1 MAKSKKILI
10 VCIDGFGPEYLKM
23 SPTPTMDRIAKEGSF
38 AVGRSV
44 VPSVTNINNVSIIT
58 GSPPGVHGIT
68 SNYWFDRKSGDEYYM
83 ESPDFLRVET
93 ALQIAKKNGKSTAL
107 LTAKKKL
114 MGLLNTGSDYSLTAE
129 GPPPEMTERLGPL
142 PGIYT
147 PDINVW
153 LFKAL
158 LSTLIERDP
167 DVAYCTTTDYAMHKF
182 APDHETSMRHI
193 EALDAVLGEIIE
205 EQPYREI
212 YVTADHGMSEK
223 TLGLDVEKIL
233 SENGIASKAIPVI
246 KDRYIEHHQNLG
258 GASYVYLEAPDSL
271 PEAEAALKACRG
283 IEAVFVKEDAAER
296 FELMADRIGD
306 LLVLGEKDVVFGS
319 FDEARVNVNVRSHG
333 SLHENEVPMLV
344 YGNTPVRD
352 GDRNYEY
359 VRRLFSDRSFFPME
373 K

>member
-1 MAKSKKILI
+1 MADRRKILI

-44 VPSVTNINNVSIIT
+44 VPSVTNINNISIIT

-68 SNYWFDRKSGDEYYM
+68 SNYWFDRENGDEYYM
-83 ESPDFLRVET
+83 ESPDFLLAET
-93 ALQIAKKNGKSTAL
+93 VLQKAKKNGKSTAL
-107 LTAKKKL
+107 LTAKRKL

-129 GPPPEMTERLGPL
+129 DPPPEMAEKLGPS

-158 LSTLIERDP
+158 LLTLIDRDP
-167 DVAYCTTTDYAMHKF
+167 DVVYCTTTDYAMHKF
-182 APDHETSMRHI
+182 APDHETSKRHI
-193 EALDAVLGEIIE
+193 GALDAVLGEIIDK
-205 EQPYREI
+205 QPHREI

-223 TLGLDVEKIL
+223 TVGLDVEKIL
-233 SENGIASKAIPVI
+233 AENGIASRAIPVI
-246 KDRYIEHHQNLG
+246 KDRYTEHHQNLG
-258 GASYVYLEAPDSL
+258 GTSYVYLEATDSL
-271 PEAEAALKACRG
+271 PEAEAALKECWG

-306 LLVLGEKDVVFGS
+306 LLVLGEKEVVFGS
-319 FDEARVNVNVRSHG
+319 FDQARVDVNVRSHG
-333 SLHENEVPMLV
+333 SLHENQVPMLV
-344 YGNTPVRD
+344 YGNTSVRD
-352 GDRNYEY
+352 GDRNYDY
-359 VRRLFSDRSFFPME
+359 VRRLFSDRSFFSME
-373 K
+373 